1 MRDVVVVVTA
11 DTKPVAVD
19 GLDILLVLTDGTADA
34 KRYTSLDAVEKDHAK
49 GTVAYKKVAAL
60 FDQGKSRPTPAKL
73 IREIKIVGLG
83 ELEGAELVEAI
94 KTYQKKDDDWYTFLT
109 DRTDDASIKALA
121 EFAENSEPLEA
132 ELASGVEDHRKF
144 YVAQTENKEL
154 SVMRARAAVIYTE
167 NAAENADAAWL
178 GAAGAWYPQY
188 VTWKFKM
195 PAGISVPPLTEEEKN
210 VLEENNLNY
219 VTDEYKRNYVKE
231 GVCTDG
237 DYIDSVLGKDWIAK
251 DMRNRIYD
259 VFCENSN
266 VDYTNAG
273 FTLIGAAVLKALDE
287 ATKHGIIATD
297 GKDKNG
303 IYSVQIPSED
313 DATEEERRNRQMPPI
328 IWEAQITGAVHGA
341 KTKGRLVVAL

>member
-11 DTKPVAVD
+11 DTKPVSVD
-19 GLDILLVLTDGTADA
+19 GLNILLVLTDRAVDA
-34 KRYTSLDAVEKDHAK
+34 KKYTSLEAVEKDYAK
-49 GTVAYKKVAAL
+49 NTVAYKKVAAL
-60 FDQGKSRPTPAKL
+60 FNQGRARPMPTSL

-83 ELEGAELVEAI
+83 DISGVELAEAI
-94 KTYQKKDDDWYTFLT
+94 KEYQKKDDDWYTFLT

-144 YVAQTENKEL
+144 YVAQTDNKEL
-154 SVMRARAAVIYTE
+154 SLMRARTTIIYTE
-167 NAAENADAAWL
+167 YVVENADAAWL

-195 PAGISVPPLTEEEKN
+195 PAGISVPLLTEQEKN
-210 VLEENNLNY
+210 VLAENNVNY
-219 VTDEYKRNYVKE
+219 VTDEYKHNYVKE

-237 DYIDSVLGKDWIAK
+237 EYIDSMLGKDWIAK

-259 VFCENSN
+259 VFCENRN

-287 ATKHGIIATD
+287 ATKHGIVATD

-303 IYSVQIPSED
+303 IYSVHIPSED
-313 DATEEERRNRQMPPI
+313 EATEEERRNRQMPPI
-328 IWEAQITGAVHGA
+328 RWEAQITGAVHSA
-341 KTKGRLVVAL
+341 KTKGQLVVAL